1 VYLHIILYVQQE
13 EGYMFSRGNLAIRL
27 YVMLTDMYC
36 FFLMLHKCHRVLI
49 TLVTLFFKD
58 LCLGKFESRKHLL

>member
-1 VYLHIILYVQQE
+1 
-13 EGYMFSRGNLAIRL
+13 MFSRGNLAIRL